1 MLRIQ
6 PSAIPTVRAAFEEA
20 AVDASRLLDKLRH
33 DGYLGEPWLGDEM
46 SREVQDFYNR
56 QVMDSAHGPYAA
68 LVAYHAELVSV
79 RDTLL
84 QTEQEY
90 RRTEGENSA
99 LWGRP

>member
-1 MLRIQ
+1 MSGPHLKRQ
-6 PSAIPTVRAAFEEA
+6 RPTPAGFWTAQ
-20 AVDASRLLDKLRH
+20 H

-56 QVMDSAHGPYAA
+56 HVMDSAHGPYAA

-99 LWGRP
+99 LWGRL